1 MFFFCKQK
9 TAYEMRI
16 SAWSSDVCS
25 SDLHGHGFTRVEQ
38 AAAIDLVKLRF
49 FRLDISPTL
58 VCHADNCERRFEA
71 QFFGDLP
78 GYRHVGHGQSPH
90 TQIPRLTTLSE
101 QPDLKFSAF
110 HLAPFRMS
118 ACIPPPL
125 LPMSDRQRGGQG
137 KGVFG
142 RVGPG
147 GSRHAKN
154 KKDK

>member
-1 MFFFCKQK
+1 MIRRPPRSTRTDTLFPYTTLF
-9 TAYEMRI
+9 R
-16 SAWSSDVCS
+16 S
-25 SDLHGHGFTRVEQ
+25 FTRVEQ

-90 TQIPRLTTLSE
+90 TQIPRLTTVPE
-101 QPDLKFSAF
+101 QPDLQFSAF

-118 ACIPPPL
+118 ACIQPPL
-125 LPMSDRQRGGQG
+125 LPMSRLASTTL
-137 KGVFG
+137 
-142 RVGPG
+142 GP
-147 GSRHAKN
+147 
-154 KKDK
+154 